1 MRQVGEGG
9 DCVCDM
15 LALDQQRLVV
25 VIQQRLVVVIQ
36 VHPFAVSTAVSCG
49 SVGQRTWVTGAASP
63 H

>member
-25 VIQQRLVVVIQ
+25 VIQ
-36 VHPFAVSTAVSCG
+36 VHPFAVSTAVADG
-49 SVGQRTWVTGAASP
+49 SVSQRTSVTDAASP